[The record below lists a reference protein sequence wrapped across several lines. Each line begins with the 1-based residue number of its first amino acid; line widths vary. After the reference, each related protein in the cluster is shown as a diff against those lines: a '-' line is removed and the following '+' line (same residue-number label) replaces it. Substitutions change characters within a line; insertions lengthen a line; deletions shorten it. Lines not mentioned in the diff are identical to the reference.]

1 MMLEFRLYLAQRI
14 SAMIMAPLVF
24 VHLGMIVY
32 AVQGGLSAEEILG
45 RTQGSVFWLL
55 FYGLFVAAASLHG
68 AIGLRVIACETL
80 RLRGMVLSILT
91 WASFAVFFVMGA
103 WAVMAVTVI
112 R

>member
-1 MMLEFRLYLAQRI
+1 MMLGVRLYLAQRI

-32 AVQGGLSAEEILG
+32 AIQGGLSAEEILG
-45 RTQGSVFWLL
+45 RTRGSVFWLL

-68 AIGLRVIACETL
+68 AIGLRVIVCETL